1 MARDTYVDNGVTGRS
16 KAEVAR
22 MKGHRLGNGSYYGS
36 LAKILGKMK
45 IKDNVTTGETDEELK
60 DLIWNKVLG
69 Y

>member
-1 MARDTYVDNGVTGRS
+1 MARDTYVDNGVTGGS

-22 MKGHRLGNGSYYGS
+22 MKCHRLGNGSYSGT
-36 LAKILGKMK
+36 LAKILGKLKM
-45 IKDNVTTGETDEELK
+45 KDNVTTGETDEELK